1 MQPTLLL
8 LQALEFAA
16 AKHRDQRRKGRG
28 ASPYINHPI
37 EVARALADIGTVTDP
52 EILAAAILHDTVEDT
67 QTTPEELAQR
77 FGARVRSLVEEM
89 TDDKKLSKAEQR
101 RLQIVHAPTLSP
113 GARLVKLGDK
123 LCNVRDVIHDPPP
136 TWDPDRRRAYL
147 AWAKEV
153 VDQIRG
159 TNAALEEAFDKV
171 IAEGMA
177 VLGG

>member
-1 MQPTLLL
+1 MEPTLLL

-37 EVARALADIGTVTDP
+37 EVARALADVGGVSDP
-52 EILAAAILHDTVEDT
+52 EILSAAILHDTVEDT
-67 QTTPEELAQR
+67 QTTPEELEQR
-77 FGARVRSLVEEM
+77 FGARIRSLVEEM
-89 TDDKKLSKAEQR
+89 TDDKKLSQPERK

-113 GARLVKLGDK
+113 GARLIKLGDK

-136 TWDPDRRRAYL
+136 SWDPVRRKAYL
-147 AWAKEV
+147 HWAGEV

-159 TNAALEEAFDKV
+159 TNSALEAAFDRTLT
-171 IAEGMA
+171 EGMA

>member
-1 MQPTLLL
+1 MEPTLLL
-8 LQALEFAA
+8 LRALEFAA

-37 EVARALADIGTVTDP
+37 EVARALADVGGVSDP
-52 EILAAAILHDTVEDT
+52 EILSAAILHDTVEDT
-67 QTTPEELAQR
+67 QTTPAELEER
-77 FGARVRSLVEEM
+77 FGARIRSLVEEM
-89 TDDKKLSKAEQR
+89 TDDKKLSQPERK

-113 GARLVKLGDK
+113 GARLIKLGDK

-136 TWDPDRRRAYL
+136 SWDPVRRKAYL
-147 AWAKEV
+147 NWAGEV

-159 TNAALEEAFDKV
+159 TNPALESAFDKV
-171 IAEGMA
+171 LTEGMA

>member
-1 MQPTLLL
+1 MEPTLLL
-8 LQALEFAA
+8 LRALEFAA

-37 EVARALADIGTVTDP
+37 EVARALADVGGVHDP
-52 EILAAAILHDTVEDT
+52 EILSAAILHDTVEDT
-67 QTTPEELAQR
+67 QTTPAELEER
-77 FGARVRSLVEEM
+77 FGARVRSLVEEV

-113 GARLVKLGDK
+113 GARLIKLGDK

-136 TWDPDRRRAYL
+136 SWDPVRRREYL
-147 AWAKEV
+147 SWAAEV
-153 VDQIRG
+153 VSQIRG
-159 TNAALEEAFDKV
+159 ANEPLEQAFDKTL
-171 IAEGMA
+171 AEGFA

>member
-37 EVARALADIGTVTDP
+37 EVARALADIGGVTDP

-67 QTTPEELAQR
+67 QTTPDELEQR
-77 FGARVRSLVEEM
+77 FGARIRSLVEEM
-89 TDDKKLSKAEQR
+89 TDDKRISQPERK

-123 LCNVRDVIHDPPP
+123 LCNVKDVIHDPPP
-136 TWDPDRRRAYL
+136 HWDPERRRAYL

-159 TNAALEEAFDKV
+159 TNPALEQAFDKV
-171 IAEGMA
+171 MAEGMA
-177 VLGG
+177 VLGN

>member
-37 EVARALADIGTVTDP
+37 EVARALADIGGVTDA
-52 EILAAAILHDTVEDT
+52 EILAAAVLHDTVEDT
-67 QTTPEELAQR
+67 QTTPEELEQR
-77 FGARVRSLVEEM
+77 FGARIRSLVEEM
-89 TDDKKLSKAEQR
+89 TDDKRVSQPERK

-123 LCNVRDVIHDPPP
+123 LCNVTDVIHDPPP
-136 TWDPDRRRAYL
+136 NWDPERRRAYL

-159 TNAALEEAFDKV
+159 TNAALEHAFDKRF
-171 IAEGMA
+171 AEGMA
-177 VLGG
+177 VLGN